1 MGAYA
6 SELMPEES
14 KTIPATFKPSSPDWI
29 IAHTEACDVPLLKVQ
44 RCWHRFLQLGANRNG
59 QLTAKSKVWTS
70 EKNRFVQQVLRQ
82 LPWNDKGFLTFQVYV
97 LACAW
102 FEAASVEIKLKVLFR
117 LLNKGGTVDASLLQ
131 RVIGHIYQ
139 SQSQA
144 NLTEL
149 AEKTVKQIDQQGQGV
164 FNEDDFVKWMM
175 KSPKE
180 ELEKIL
186 TFEIL
191 PVDAMQKP
199 PR

>member
-6 SELMPEES
+6 SEFMPEES
-14 KTIPATFKPSSPDWI
+14 KIIPATFKPSSSNWI
-29 IAHTEACDVPLLKVQ
+29 IAHTDACDVPLLKVQ

-59 QLTAKSKVWTS
+59 QLTAKSKVWTT

-102 FEAASVEIKLKVLFR
+102 FEAASVETKLKVLFS
-117 LLNKGGTVDASLLQ
+117 LLNKGGTVDAGLLQ
-131 RVIGHIYQ
+131 RVVGHIYQ

-144 NLTEL
+144 NLTDL
-149 AEKTVKQIDQQGQGV
+149 AESTVKQIDRKGQGY
-164 FNEDDFVKWMM
+164 FDEEDFVKWMM
-175 KSPKE
+175 KTPEE
-180 ELEKIL
+180 ELNKIL
-186 TFEIL
+186 AFEIVPSDTL
-191 PVDAMQKP
+191 QRP